1 MGETSKQTTR
11 HNNTTTMM
19 KLAFAITLVIAAVA
33 CAHESHF
40 SEDAFSSQDI
50 VPENDGAAAP
60 TSEFATAET
69 ESTPAAPA
77 QEAVQAKA
85 TWGRRRRR
93 YLRRR
98 RTTKKKARTTKKK
111 ARTTKKKAHCR
122 ACRKTAKEMSD
133 ERAAKKKARKGYLC
147 TVTPA
152 VKRLGSYLKRLAT
165 KLCRKVNRRVVKKTH
180 EYVRKNVRKF
190 CIKTC
195 IKSTGK
201 VYLLGGGSPAAD
213 FVAAALGRGS
223 KSGCNCACKNS
234 FKAMV
239 RKIRHQY
246 MSGATMDEFVADNIC
261 AFVGLD
267 PRKYEVSR
275 RRRFRL

>member
-98 RTTKKKARTTKKK
+98 RTTKKKAHVR
-111 ARTTKKKAHCR
+111 AR
-122 ACRKTAKEMSD
+122 RKTSKRAA
-133 ERAAKKKARKGYLC
+133 ERAAKKKARKGDVC
-147 TVTPA
+147 AVTSA
-152 VKRLGSYLKRLAT
+152 VKKLGSYLKRLAT
-165 KLCRKVNRRVVKKTH
+165 KLCLKVNRRVVKKTH
-180 EYVRKNVRKF
+180 NYVRKNVARF

-195 IKSTGK
+195 VKASGK

-213 FVAAALGRGS
+213 SVAAALGA
-223 KSGCNCACKNS
+223 GCKCGCKNS
-234 FKAMV
+234 LKAMV
-239 RKIRHQY
+239 RKIKYQY
-246 MSGATMDEFVADNIC
+246 MSGAKMDVFVADNIC

-267 PRKYEVSR
+267 PRKYAVSH

>member
-85 TWGRRRRR
+85 TWGRRRRATWGRRRRR

-111 ARTTKKKAHCR
+111 ARTTKKKAPCR
-122 ACRKTAKEMSD
+122 VCRKTAKEMSD

-152 VKRLGSYLKRLAT
+152 VKRLGSYLKKLAA
-165 KLCRKVNRRVVKKTH
+165 KLCSRVERKVVKKTH
-180 EYVRKNVRKF
+180 EYTRKNVKKF

-195 IKSTGK
+195 IKSEVRCTSLEAGHLRRNLS
-201 VYLLGGGSPAAD
+201 LLRSEEARNLAATVPARIA
-213 FVAAALGRGS
+213 
-223 KSGCNCACKNS
+223 
-234 FKAMV
+234 
-239 RKIRHQY
+239 
-246 MSGATMDEFVADNIC
+246 
-261 AFVGLD
+261 
-267 PRKYEVSR
+267 SR
-275 RRRFRL
+275 RW

>member
-98 RTTKKKARTTKKK
+98 RTTKKKAHVR
-111 ARTTKKKAHCR
+111 AR
-122 ACRKTAKEMSD
+122 RKTSKERSA
-133 ERAAKKKARKGYLC
+133 ERAAKKKARKGDVC

-152 VKRLGSYLKRLAT
+152 VKRLGSFLKKLAA
-165 KLCRKVNRRVVKKTH
+165 KLCRKVNRKVVKRTH
-180 EYVRKNVRKF
+180 KYVRRHVARF

-195 IKSTGK
+195 IKASSK

-213 FVAAALGRGS
+213 FVAVALGA
-223 KSGCNCACKNS
+223 GCKCACKNS

>member
-98 RTTKKKARTTKKK
+98 RTTKKKAHVR
-111 ARTTKKKAHCR
+111 AR
-122 ACRKTAKEMSD
+122 RKTSKERSA
-133 ERAAKKKARKGYLC
+133 ERAAKKKARKGDVC

-152 VKRLGSYLKRLAT
+152 VKRLGSFLKKLAA
-165 KLCRKVNRRVVKKTH
+165 KLCSRVERKVVKKTH
-180 EYVRKNVRKF
+180 EYMRKNVKKF

-195 IKSTGK
+195 IKSEGK
-201 VYLLGGGSPAAD
+201 VYLLGGGSPAAK